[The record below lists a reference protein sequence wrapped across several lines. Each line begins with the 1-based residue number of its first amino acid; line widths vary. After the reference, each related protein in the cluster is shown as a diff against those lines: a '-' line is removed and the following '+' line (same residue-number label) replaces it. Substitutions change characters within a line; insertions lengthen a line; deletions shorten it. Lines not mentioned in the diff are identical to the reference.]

1 MRGKEAIRLEGRKKE
16 RKRETSVF
24 NFVTRPCIKKNA
36 VCEHFMMI
44 SGFSELQLG
53 VCQARPEK
61 TAFCVGLQKLCL
73 VLGIAYEGQLC

>member
-1 MRGKEAIRLEGRKKE
+1 MCLILSPDLAL
-16 RKRETSVF
+16 
-24 NFVTRPCIKKNA
+24 KKNA

-44 SGFSELQLG
+44 SGLSELQLG